1 MGRRPKKNP
10 KHPKLSKIP
19 KVSQAKRSAGTE
31 ESIRPFQ
38 LRVAVKNL
46 EIVRGYDGLFRG
58 VPEPIV
64 LLAAF
69 LLDGESVRPLGR
81 QLIRFAIPQNRF
93 PCTVANL
100 SIEALGAKSRA
111 GQQAKIL
118 LLMLALEEDSGED
131 ILRIYTHLAEAKH
144 WRIWRLEDPVP
155 SPMAVMEL
163 GAMPLPTLPYLCSVG
178 VVDDGHEL
186 RDICKDDTLVGA
198 GLVMLGTGRWED
210 EFRIRFLSADER
222 NDWTARVEAHVE

>member
-1 MGRRPKKNP
+1 MGRRPRKNP
-10 KHPKLSKIP
+10 KHPKLP
-19 KVSQAKRSAGTE
+19 KNPKASPQKRSAGVE
-31 ESIRPFQ
+31 ASPRPFQ
-38 LRVAVKNL
+38 LRVALKNL

-58 VPEPIV
+58 APEPIV

-69 LLDGESVRPLGR
+69 LLDGESARPLGR
-81 QLIRFAIPQNRF
+81 QIIRFAIPQDRF

-100 SIEALGAKSRA
+100 NIEALSAKSRA

-118 LLMLALEEDSGED
+118 LLALALEEDSGED
-131 ILRIYTHLAEAKH
+131 ILRVYSHLAEAKH

-198 GLVMLGTGRWED
+198 GLVMLGTERWED

-222 NDWTARVEAHVE
+222 NDWTARLEARVD